1 MTELGRTYWCSAS
14 MSALNCKIIAHA
26 STRHAAT
33 YHVQAGSRAYK
44 VRVEDF
50 PGEDCTVRI
59 DDVEKGSE
67 LFRSIEAVVRKDWLG
82 IDDTPPRV

>member
-1 MTELGRTYWCSAS
+1 
-14 MSALNCKIIAHA
+14 
-26 STRHAAT
+26 
-33 YHVQAGSRAYK
+33 VQAGSRAYK